1 MNHFIAKVNKA
12 LNLQLQ
18 TIDFETDNIIE
29 KSQKSYTC
37 VSNALKQLK
46 AFVLEYTFCNE
57 QEEILF
63 FKKQKPE
70 LYSKSI
76 YYKRIVEIESL
87 RPIGCHEE
95 QEIYLREELKMLTH
109 FFNQHKDFYK
119 YYRMESTHLDD
130 IYFLRKKNELKQKMK
145 GADIDENFST
155 GYDYTVAKIIA
166 YNNLEVF
173 LNKELERIQLKS
185 QNPHVEHLG
194 ILENIKW
201 TGSKI
206 SLYELI
212 YSLCNTGALN
222 NGNCEISELAELFEK
237 MFNICLDDIYRGFQ
251 DIKLRSNPTKFLDS
265 LKDALLR
272 KINEDYE

>member
-1 MNHFIAKVNKA
+1 MNHFITKLNEE

-18 TIDFETDNIIE
+18 FIDLETGNIME

-76 YYKRIVEIESL
+76 YYKKITEIESF
-87 RPIGCHEE
+87 RPIGCYEE
-95 QEIYLREELKMLTH
+95 QEIYLREELKILTQ
-109 FFNQHKDFYK
+109 FFSQHKDFYQ
-119 YYRMESTHLDD
+119 YYRMELTHLDD
-130 IYFLRKKNELKQKMK
+130 IYFLRRNNDLKQKMK
-145 GADIDENFST
+145 GVDIDNNFST
-155 GYDYTVAKIIA
+155 VHDYTVAKIIA
-166 YNNLEVF
+166 YNQLEVF
-173 LNKELERIQLKS
+173 LNKDLERIQLKYK
-185 QNPHVEHLG
+185 NPHVEHLG
-194 ILENIKW
+194 VFEDIKW

-212 YSLCNTGALN
+212 YSLCNAGVLN
-222 NGNCEISELAELFEK
+222 NGSCEISELTTLFEQ

-251 DIKLRSNPTKFLDS
+251 DIKLRSNQTKFLDT